1 MAPTVKQ
8 LVSRIK
14 GHDAARP
21 FEAFQVELTSR
32 CNLKCVMCPV
42 TVLANRWPARDMSW
56 ETFGRIAAAFERA
69 KSAHLQGWGAI

>member
-56 ETFGRIAAAFERA
+56 
-69 KSAHLQGWGAI
+69 